1 MRVLSF
7 SSCFPSGQDPI
18 TGVFVLRRLRALAN
32 LVPLEVAHPVP
43 WFPAYRLRRPA
54 PPCEEQIEGLTVY
67 HPRFFYL
74 PGVLKRFDGR
84 FYAAGLG
91 RWLQAYCAGKRPDLF
106 DAHWSWPDGVGVSYL
121 ARRLG
126 VPYTITLRGVI
137 MPRYKIPRFRWRLAD
152 ALEHA
157 AAVIS
162 LNRVMA
168 DIAVELGA
176 RHDRTYVIPN
186 GVQAD
191 RFDVVPQDQ
200 ARQRLGLPKGIP
212 LIVSVASLIPQKGHA
227 ELIEALKALPL
238 EVRLVIVGGE
248 VGNGSY
254 RYVLESLA
262 ARHGIGSRVTFAG
275 RQPQDAVATYL
286 SAADLSVLAS
296 HSEGCPNVVIE
307 SLACGT
313 PVVATAVGGIPEI
326 IRLGE
331 NGEIVP
337 PRNPKALGAALKAGL
352 ARSWSRQA
360 VRQSIASRSWDK
372 VAQEVVEVFRTV
384 LADRR

>member
-1 MRVLSF
+1 M
-7 SSCFPSGQDPI
+7 
-18 TGVFVLRRLRALAN
+18 
-32 LVPLEVAHPVP
+32 
-43 WFPAYRLRRPA
+43 
-54 PPCEEQIEGLTVY
+54 
-67 HPRFFYL
+67 
-74 PGVLKRFDGR
+74 
-84 FYAAGLG
+84 
-91 RWLQAYCAGKRPDLF
+91 QAYCAGKRPDLF

-137 MPRYKIPRFRWRLAD
+137 MPRYKIPHFRWRLAD

-162 LNRVMA
+162 VNRVMA

-186 GVQAD
+186 GIQAD

-200 ARQRLGLPKGIP
+200 ARQRLGLPRGVPI
-212 LIVSVASLIPQKGHA
+212 IVSVASLIPQKGHA
-227 ELIEALKALPL
+227 ELIEALAELPP
-238 EVRLVIVGGE
+238 EVQLVIVGSEAGD
-248 VGNGSY
+248 GSY
-254 RYVLESLA
+254 RCVLESLA
-262 ARHGIGSRVTFAG
+262 ARNGLADRVTFAG
-275 RQPQDAVATYL
+275 RQPQDAVAAYL

-326 IRLGE
+326 IRPGE

-337 PRNPKALGAALKAGL
+337 PQNPKALGAALKAGL

-384 LADRR
+384 VADRR